1 MSAELVLEICKERS
15 MWPAAPETLSFQS
28 WGTWK
33 LGTYGRAWR
42 ALTSYVFKIFQ
53 EQEYVNYLYYLVQ
66 YGSICSMLDVYIT
79 HGDPASMCC
88 AFKHFP
94 LLRELAAAGCPVLGH
109 SRIWI
114 HSSTWTTRVRQRL
127 SHLVRA
133 LSQTVSHPGEPSQ
146 FYRTRR
152 LLELVVLAVYSPLF
166 RPYLRL
172 LRFLIDFWCSCNG
185 ITSGMGWRCWSYHL
199 VMVYNYKICKVILP
213 QQASDSA
220 SLQALRRLRVWKLTS
235 TSGSPGWAEGRRA
248 RHVVYGIRVFGD
260 FGVFLPCFFHAQSQ
274 LDAELWL
281 KAAFPSTQASCPV
294 FAFSDGQSP
303 RPCTWAATTSKKS
316 MVRILDWDRFQL
328 VHRLAATFSTIATGG
343 AHDRF
348 AGHEGPS

>member
-28 WGTWK
+28 WGTWKLWK

-88 AFKHFP
+88 AFEHFP
-94 LLRELAAAGCPVLGH
+94 LLRELAAAACPVLGH

-114 HSSTWTTRVRQRL
+114 HSSTWTTRARQRL

-152 LLELVVLAVYSPLF
+152 LLELVVLAVLF
-166 RPYLRL
+166 TIVPSL
-172 LRFLIDFWCSCNG
+172 LEIIEIFDRFLVQLQ
-185 ITSGMGWRCWSYHL
+185 R
-199 VMVYNYKICKVILP
+199 NYVWDWVEDVEVI
-213 QQASDSA
+213 
-220 SLQALRRLRVWKLTS
+220 
-235 TSGSPGWAEGRRA
+235 
-248 RHVVYGIRVFGD
+248 I
-260 FGVFLPCFFHAQSQ
+260 
-274 LDAELWL
+274 
-281 KAAFPSTQASCPV
+281 
-294 FAFSDGQSP
+294 
-303 RPCTWAATTSKKS
+303 
-316 MVRILDWDRFQL
+316 
-328 VHRLAATFSTIATGG
+328 
-343 AHDRF
+343 
-348 AGHEGPS
+348 